1 MLAIDGH
8 TWIVSLDF
16 ELGGRMGLDDTTM
29 LYKIDSVVFY
39 GEVNSCRLVSTHIDW
54 GELEG
59 LVDAAC
65 PIW

>member
-1 MLAIDGH
+1 
-8 TWIVSLDF
+8 
-16 ELGGRMGLDDTTM
+16 MGLDDTTM
-29 LYKIDSVVFY
+29 LYKIDSVVFLW
-39 GEVNSCRLVSTHIDW
+39 GDELVDAAWCQHILIGGW